1 VKGPRPCPWVSCR
14 YSTFF
19 DQPHSDGRKR
29 LRVLA
34 EASSLKLDDLA
45 DNWLESWQSTR
56 YSCVLDVADE
66 AFDAGEHTDLSVISE
81 ALGTDPSNASTAFR
95 RAAAKFRERLE
106 AHDSVGEDV
115 ADGDAGGDG
124 QQAEP
129 PVARRA

>member
-1 VKGPRPCPWVSCR
+1 M
-14 YSTFF
+14 
-19 DQPHSDGRKR
+19 
-29 LRVLA
+29 LA